1 MMTEE
6 AKKARAEYMRAWRAK
21 PENQEKQREYQ
32 ANYWE
37 RKAEKEAKENKND

>member
-21 PENQEKQREYQ
+21 PENQEKQRGYS
-32 ANYWE
+32 AKYWE
-37 RKAEKEAKENKND
+37 RKAKEAEKENDK